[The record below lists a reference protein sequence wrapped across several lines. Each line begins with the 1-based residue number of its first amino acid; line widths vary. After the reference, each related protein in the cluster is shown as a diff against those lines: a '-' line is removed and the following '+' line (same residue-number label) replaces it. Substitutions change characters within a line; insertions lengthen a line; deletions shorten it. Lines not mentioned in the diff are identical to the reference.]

1 MSTQTSVTFK
11 PLGNRIVVEPID
23 TEEQMSA
30 GGIYIPDTAKEKPQ
44 EGKIVAIGPGRL
56 SDEGKRI
63 PVEVAVGPEAHRHH
77 VLDFAAAP
85 DLARF
90 LFAFAQDTVVVSRDL
105 PFFGGMIGRLPG
117 RDVNLIVGGS
127 HFDAEI
133 GDGQDIMAPLPGPF
147 VAGRGARTR

>member
-1 MSTQTSVTFK
+1 LSTQTSVTFK

-63 PVEVAVGPEAHRHH
+63 PVEVAVG
-77 VLDFAAAP
+77 
-85 DLARF
+85 
-90 LFAFAQDTVVVSRDL
+90 DTVVYSKY
-105 PFFGGMIGRLPG
+105 GGTEYRE
-117 RDVNLIVGGS
+117 GS
-127 HFDAEI
+127 TDYLVLRE
-133 GDGQDIMAPLPGPF
+133 DDILF
-147 VAGRGARTR
+147 KK